1 MNELLSFIKNSLVIF
16 TLGVF
21 QFLPT
26 GSLFAQQSVSG
37 QVLGDDGWP
46 LPGVTILVKGTTT
59 GTVSDYDGNYSLVVP
74 PDNEIL
80 IFSFLGFR
88 SQELAIANRSK
99 IDVSLQF
106 DEQQLDEVVVIGYG
120 TQKKGDV
127 TGAVATMETAQ
138 LSQRP
143 LARVDQAL
151 VGQMAGVRVQQTSG
165 IPGKGFRVQI
175 RGAGSV
181 SSSGNNEPLYVI
193 DGFPLDL
200 SPQNSSGDFGAGNP
214 LDNLNPNDIESIQV
228 LKDASAAAIYGSR
241 ASNGVVIITTKKGKS
256 GKPTISFNTYA
267 GFTQEAKRVD
277 FLSAEEWIDLSSEV
291 INFSY
296 LRDHEGYG
304 ASSGDNYTTRLA
316 VINQRRADLGLGAPL
331 SNGDINT
338 TYMVDDRWNPSHPQ
352 HGELLFVDWQDE
364 LFRTGLV
371 QNHNISASGG
381 TDDVTYFVSGDV
393 LDQKS
398 HIVGVDYK
406 RYTARANLEVKANE
420 RISFG
425 LNLAPSFS
433 IANDPGAEG
442 KDQQMHLTGTIVPIV
457 ERDVGINANVFPN
470 TFYAWGNSRVSP
482 PRVLE
487 ESVGETRIERT
498 LSTAYININIIDG
511 LDVRSTVNLDQSNST
526 TKNFS
531 PSIVTRNRTT
541 TGRLRGYTRRS
552 FTNENTVSYTKKLGS
567 DHNFNFLAGTS
578 FTSSRFDNWDMRGTF
593 PSDDVSTLNAAN
605 INANN
610 VFSRETKNVLV
621 SLFGRVQYDFNQKYL
636 FSASVRRDGSSRFGE
651 DSKWGVFPSA
661 SVGWRLSDE
670 PFLSEVRVIN
680 DMKLRAAWGISGNQA
695 ISYSVSGNPIGDYSH
710 ISLLAPSNY
719 SFGNTLIAGRVPINI
734 PNPDLSWEE
743 SETIDIGM
751 DVGLFENR
759 IYLSGDYYKKVNSN
773 LLLVINVPSST
784 GFVNALTNIGEV
796 ENRGW
801 EFELTTQNTIGK
813 LKWSTSFNLSYNEN
827 EVLALGPNNSD
838 ILGGSQDI
846 NHNILRVGEPAFS
859 LFLVQQDGILTQED
873 IDNGVALLGNQSVGD
888 PKYVDQPYD
897 QDGDGIPEAPDGT
910 IGPEDRVLSGQ
921 PLPSHVWGISNSF
934 RYKGFDL
941 NVLLQGQWG
950 GHIYSLYG
958 RAVDRTSMGDSEN
971 RLGLWA
977 NRWRSES
984 DPGDGL
990 KGKSYQNFGR
1000 IKNTDWL
1007 YSSDYFRV
1015 RNITLGYDLGQVI
1028 TLNSI
1033 RSLRVYMTLE
1043 NFFGSDKYEGGWN
1056 PEAVNFSGDDYG
1068 AAPLPKSMIFGLNVK
1083 F

>member
-1 MNELLSFIKNSLVIF
+1 MNFKPAIIRNGLVI
-16 TLGVF
+16 LLIGI
-21 QFLPT
+21 LPFK
-26 GSLFAQQSVSG
+26 SHPLFAQTRVSG
-37 QVLGDDGWP
+37 QVLDADGEE
-46 LPGVTILVKGTTT
+46 LPGVTVMVKGTTT
-59 GTVSDYDGNYSLVVP
+59 GTITDNTGRYILTVP
-74 PDNEIL
+74 PDNETL
-80 IFSFLGFR
+80 VFSFLGFE
-88 SQELAIANRSK
+88 SQEVGLQGQSVIN
-99 IDVSLQF
+99 ISLTYQ
-106 DEQQLDEVVVIGYG
+106 EQELDEIVVIGYG
-120 TQKKGDV
+120 TQKKADI
-127 TGAVATMETAQ
+127 TGAVATMKTEQ
-138 LSQRP
+138 LTERP

-165 IPGKGFRVQI
+165 IPGKGFKVQI

-200 SPQNSSGDFGAGNP
+200 SSQGTSGDFAAGNP
-214 LDNLNPNDIESIQV
+214 LDNLNPNDIASIQV
-228 LKDASAAAIYGSR
+228 LKDAAAAAIYGSR
-241 ASNGVVIITTKKGKS
+241 ASNGVVIITTKKGQS

-267 GFTQEAKRVD
+267 GTTREAKRVD

-291 INFSY
+291 INYTY
-296 LRDHEGYG
+296 LRDHESYG
-304 ASSGDNYTTRLA
+304 ASAGDNMATRLA
-316 VINQRRADLGLGAPL
+316 IINQRRANEGLGAPL
-331 SNGDINT
+331 NDGDINT
-338 TYMVDDRWNPSHPQ
+338 TYMLDERWDPNHPQ
-352 HGELLFVDWQDE
+352 HDELLYVDWQDE
-364 LFRTGLV
+364 LFRTGVV

-381 TDDVTYFVSGDV
+381 SDNVTYFVSGDV

-398 HIVGVDYK
+398 HIVGVDYR
-406 RYTARANLEVKANE
+406 RYTARANLEVQANK
-420 RISFG
+420 RIRFG

-442 KDQQMHLTGTIVPIV
+442 KDQQMHLTGTIVPVV
-457 ERDVGINANVFPN
+457 ERETGTDANVFPN

-487 ESVGETRIERT
+487 ESVGETKIKRT
-498 LSTAYININIIDG
+498 LSTAFVNVNLLEG
-511 LDVRSTVNLDQSNST
+511 LDLRSTVNLDQSDAT
-526 TKNFS
+526 TKSFS
-531 PSIVTRNRTT
+531 PSIITRNRAT
-541 TGRLRGYTRRS
+541 TGRLRGYNRRS
-552 FTNENTVSYTKKLGS
+552 FTNENTLSYTKTLAGN
-567 DHNFNFLAGTS
+567 HHLNLLAGTS
-578 FTSSRFDNWDMRGTF
+578 FTSSKFDNWDMRGTF
-593 PSDDVSTLNAAN
+593 PSDDVSTLNAAT

-621 SLFGRVQYDFNQKYL
+621 SFFGRIQYDFNQRYL
-636 FSASVRRDGSSRFGE
+636 LSASLRRDGSSRFGE

-661 SVGWRLSDE
+661 SIGWRISE
-670 PFLSEVRVIN
+670 EAFLSGVRTIS
-680 DMKLRAAWGISGNQA
+680 DMKVRAAWGISGNQA

-719 SFGNTLIAGRVPINI
+719 SFGNSLIAGRVPINI
-734 PNPDLSWEE
+734 PNRDLSWEE

-751 DVGLFENR
+751 DIGLFENR
-759 IYLSGDYYKKVNSN
+759 VYVSADYYRKVNNN

-784 GFVNALTNIGEV
+784 GFVNALTNIGKV

-801 EFELTTQNTIGK
+801 EMELTTQNTAGE
-813 LKWSTSFNLSYNEN
+813 LKWSTSVNLSYNEN

-859 LFLVQQDGILTQED
+859 LFLVQQEGILTQAD
-873 IDNGVALLGNQSVGD
+873 IDNGAALYGNQSAGD

-897 QDGDGIPEAPDGT
+897 EDGDGILDAPNGT
-910 IGPEDRVLSGQ
+910 IGAEDRVLSGQ
-921 PLPSHVWGISNSF
+921 PLPSHVWGITNNF

-958 RAVDRTSMGDSEN
+958 RAVDRTSMGDNEN

-984 DPGDGL
+984 DPGEGL
-990 KGKSYQNFGR
+990 KGKAYQNFGR
-1000 IKNTDWL
+1000 IKNTDWR

-1015 RNITLGYDLGQVI
+1015 RNITLGYDLGQVVKLDI
-1028 TLNSI
+1028 I
-1033 RSLRVYMTLE
+1033 QSLRVYLTLE
-1043 NFFGSDKYEGGWN
+1043 NFFGTDQYDGGWN

-1068 AAPLPKSMIFGLNVK
+1068 AAPLAKSMIFGLNVK